1 MSNIIVFLAVSF
13 VVSLIGFTSVQFL
26 VNQHKAVKEGRAVT
40 NPQTPF
46 IVIGAV
52 GLFPY
57 AGAYVIIKENIV
69 TEHSEC
75 MTTVVFMSLYYA
87 TVTLL
92 CLLWETS
99 ILGLRDLVIKA
110 LVSIGRY
117 IRRKLDVFIDKNTQR
132 TNNEDNNQQ

>member
-99 ILGLRDLVIKA
+99 RDLVIKA

-117 IRRKLDVFIDKNTQR
+117 ICRKLDAFIDKNTQR

>member
-57 AGAYVIIKENIV
+57 AGAYVIIKENII

-99 ILGLRDLVIKA
+99 RDLAIKA

-117 IRRKLDVFIDKNTQR
+117 ICRKLDAFIDKNTQR